1 MSGTEQVAGV
11 GLAIEAQG
19 LVRRFGETTAVRGV
33 DLAVRRGEIYGFLG
47 PNGAGKTTVV
57 RMLCTLLRPTEGRAR
72 VAGIDV
78 VADPAGV
85 RLRIGAALQEASL
98 DLAQTGRELLTLQAR
113 LFGMPSTFARARITE
128 LVELVDLGEALDRP
142 VKTYSGG
149 MRRRLDLALALVHD
163 PQVLFL
169 DEPTTGLDPT
179 SRRQVWNEVQRLNA
193 DRGVTI
199 FLTTQYLEE
208 ADALAGR
215 VGIIAGGRIV
225 AEDTPEA
232 LKRSVGRDVVIVRVD
247 GRPDVAEA
255 PLRVLPDVERL
266 ERSGH
271 EIRIAVSDG
280 PAAIPTIAG
289 ALAGIEGISIREMA
303 LRRPSLDDVF
313 FTVTGQ
319 RLTEPGFEDDA
330 GATAGVPERSDG
342 PRELAGAAR

>member
-1 MSGTEQVAGV
+1 MIGAE
-11 GLAIEAQG
+11 LAIEAHG
-19 LVRRFGETTAVRGV
+19 LVRRFGETTAVDGV
-33 DLAVRRGEIYGFLG
+33 DLAVRQGEIYGFLG

-78 VADPAGV
+78 ASDPSGV

-98 DLAQTGRELLTLQAR
+98 DLAQTGRELLSLQAR
-113 LFGMPSTFARARITE
+113 LFGMPSPVARARIAE
-128 LVELVDLGEALDRP
+128 LVELVDLGEALDRS

-179 SRRQVWNEVQRLNA
+179 SRRQVWTEVQRLNA

-247 GRPDVAEA
+247 GDPEAAEA
-255 PLRVLPDVERL
+255 PLRSLADVERM
-266 ERSGH
+266 ERAGH
-271 EIRIAVSDG
+271 EIRLAVSDG

-289 ALAGIEGISIREMA
+289 ALAGIEGVTIREMA

-319 RLTEPGFEDDA
+319 RLTEPTFDDDA
-330 GATAGVPERSDG
+330 DPTPTAPQRAAG

>member
-1 MSGTEQVAGV
+1 MTTIQPAP
-11 GLAIEAQG
+11 LAIDAKG
-19 LVRRFGETTAVRGV
+19 LVRRFGNTAAVRGV
-33 DLAVRRGEIYGFLG
+33 DLAVRQGEIYGFLG

-72 VAGIDV
+72 VAGIDLIE
-78 VADPAGV
+78 DPAGV

-98 DLAQTGRELLTLQAR
+98 DLAQTGRELLSLQAR
-113 LFGMPSTFARARITE
+113 LFGLPAAVARGRIGQ
-128 LVELVDLGEALDRP
+128 LVELVDLGEALDRQ

-169 DEPTTGLDPT
+169 DEPTTGLDPA
-179 SRRQVWNEVQRLNA
+179 SRRQVWTEVQRLNA
-193 DRGVTI
+193 ERGVTI

-215 VGIIAGGRIV
+215 VGIIAEGRIV

-232 LKRSVGRDVVIVRVD
+232 LKRSVGRDVVIVRV
-247 GRPDVAEA
+247 GGHAEA
-255 PLRVLPDVERL
+255 AEPVLRALADVEHL

-271 EIRIAVSDG
+271 EIRLAVSDG
-280 PAAIPTIAG
+280 PAAIPTIAT
-289 ALAGIEGISIREMA
+289 ALAAVDGVTVLEMA
-303 LRRPSLDDVF
+303 LRRPTLDDVF

-319 RLTEPGFEDDA
+319 RMSESAFDA
-330 GATAGVPERSDG
+330 PEL
-342 PRELAGAAR
+342 EEVA